1 MKIEIVNEVIN
12 LEDGSYTAVI
22 KDIIGYE
29 ENNKVLI
36 KFTLEDGTIFIKFYL
51 TEELSR
57 YPWSNLFKALNTDN
71 TDDLIG
77 KSVEFE
83 ISNNASK
90 KTDYVFSNIKKLKL
104 V

>member
-12 LEDGSYTAVI
+12 LEDG
-22 KDIIGYE
+22 
-29 ENNKVLI
+29 
-36 KFTLEDGTIFIKFYL
+36 TIFIKFYP

-57 YPWSNLFKALNTDN
+57 YPWANLFKALNTDN

-90 KTDYVFSNIKKLKL
+90 KTDYVFSNIKKIKL
-104 V
+104 L